1 MIPVC
6 EAWPT
11 TDDEINHMNLRHL
24 FRRVS
29 AADKPYYALLKR
41 IFGITPEN
49 VELYKLALVHRSA
62 SVGVGDGRTVN
73 NERLEFL
80 GDAVI
85 EAVVSE
91 FLFIEYPDAREGQLS
106 KLRSRMVSRET
117 LNRVALDLGLDA
129 MLVAHPS
136 SLVASRNNIYGDAL
150 EALVGALYLDQGYE
164 TANQVLIE
172 RIFVEYVDLEALE
185 QTEKDFKSR
194 MIEWGQKHHRRIE
207 FWSRECADHVELAP
221 HFESELLVDGE
232 RQGYGDARSK
242 KEAEQIAA
250 REAYE
255 RLYPAT
261 TAIPEANQTEGAA
274 L

>member
-1 MIPVC
+1 
-6 EAWPT
+6 
-11 TDDEINHMNLRHL
+11 MNLRHL
-24 FRRVS
+24 FRRP
-29 AADKPYYALLKR
+29 APADRPYYELLKR
-41 IFGITPEN
+41 IFCIVPEN

-62 SVGVGDGRTVN
+62 AVTIGGGRAVN

-91 FLFIEYPDAREGQLS
+91 LLFIEYPDANEGFLS

-129 MLVAHPS
+129 MIVAHPS
-136 SLVASRNNIYGDAL
+136 SLVASRNNIYGDAF
-150 EALVGALYLDQGYE
+150 EALVGALYLDKGYE
-164 TANQVLIE
+164 TANRVLIDG
-172 RIFVEYVDLEALE
+172 IFSEYIDIEALE

-194 MIEWGQKHHRRIE
+194 VIEWGQKHHRPVE
-207 FWSRECADHVELAP
+207 FRSSECADHVELAP
-221 HFESELLVDGE
+221 HFETELLIGGM
-232 RQGYGDARSK
+232 RMGYGDARSK

-250 REAYE
+250 HEAFE
-255 RLYPAT
+255 RL
-261 TAIPEANQTEGAA
+261 NA

>member
-1 MIPVC
+1 M
-6 EAWPT
+6 
-11 TDDEINHMNLRHL
+11 
-24 FRRVS
+24 
-29 AADKPYYALLKR
+29 
-41 IFGITPEN
+41 
-49 VELYKLALVHRSA
+49 
-62 SVGVGDGRTVN
+62 
-73 NERLEFL
+73 
-80 GDAVI
+80 
-85 EAVVSE
+85 
-91 FLFIEYPDAREGQLS
+91 
-106 KLRSRMVSRET
+106 
-117 LNRVALDLGLDA
+117 
-129 MLVAHPS
+129 AHPS

-164 TANQVLIE
+164 TANRVLIE

-207 FWSRECADHVELAP
+207 FCSRECADHVELAP

-232 RQGYGDARSK
+232 RRGYGDARSK

-255 RLYPAT
+255 RLHPAT
-261 TAIPEANQTEGAA
+261 ATPEANPDEGAA

>member
-1 MIPVC
+1 
-6 EAWPT
+6 
-11 TDDEINHMNLRHL
+11 MNLRHL
-24 FRRVS
+24 FRRP
-29 AADKPYYALLKR
+29 APADRPYYELLKR
-41 IFGITPEN
+41 IFCIVPEN

-62 SVGVGDGRTVN
+62 SVTIGGGRAVN

-91 FLFIEYPDAREGQLS
+91 LLFIEYPDANEGFLS

-129 MLVAHPS
+129 MIVAHPS
-136 SLVASRNNIYGDAL
+136 SLVASRNNIYGDAF
-150 EALVGALYLDQGYE
+150 EALVGALYLDKGYE
-164 TANQVLIE
+164 TANRVLIDG
-172 RIFVEYVDLEALE
+172 IFSEYIDIEALE

-194 MIEWGQKHHRRIE
+194 VIEWGQKHHRPVE
-207 FWSRECADHVELAP
+207 FRSSECADHVELAP
-221 HFESELLVDGE
+221 HFETELLIGGM
-232 RQGYGDARSK
+232 RMGYGDARSK

-250 REAYE
+250 HEAFE
-255 RLYPAT
+255 RL
-261 TAIPEANQTEGAA
+261 NA